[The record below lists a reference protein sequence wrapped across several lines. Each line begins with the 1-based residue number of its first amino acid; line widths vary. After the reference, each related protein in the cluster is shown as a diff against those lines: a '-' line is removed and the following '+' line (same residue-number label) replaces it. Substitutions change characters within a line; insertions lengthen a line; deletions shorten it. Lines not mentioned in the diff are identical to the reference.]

1 MTVQTP
7 EKPEYPGGSW
17 HVEGM
22 SNESIAVSG
31 IYYYD
36 QENISES
43 RLAFRTA
50 VYEPDNYDQDDSR
63 GCLLTWGI
71 DRSVDY
77 LYRITFSKKTLN
89 C

>member
-1 MTVQTP
+1 M
-7 EKPEYPGGSW
+7 
-17 HVEGM
+17 EGM

-50 VYEPDNYDQDDSR
+50 VEAPENYGQDDHK
-63 GCLLTWGI
+63 GCLVTWGI
-71 DRSVDY
+71 DRSVDSLRY
-77 LYRITFSKKTLN
+77 LYIEGKTYVHNTIATTPVSKSWVQS
-89 C
+89 